1 MQLKKY
7 MMLLTTL
14 KTEIFFVINE
24 VGRHFVAQLSA
35 GLLCQRQ
42 RQGLSPFH
50 LQGSCRFRVKACT
63 VFRIRLRQIILY
75 FECCFH
81 RELHPDR

>member
-1 MQLKKY
+1 MNSNVYSDRIRKA
-7 MMLLTTL
+7 
-14 KTEIFFVINE
+14 FFLYFGIQND

-50 LQGSCRFRVKACT
+50 LQGSCRFSVKACT
-63 VFRIRLRQIILY
+63 VFRIRLRQIDS
-75 FECCFH
+75 
-81 RELHPDR
+81 RG